1 VLSTDVR
8 VGGGD
13 TIADAVDSE
22 LAALARLQTEPTGT
36 PLRAVVHIAR
46 VAGDLD
52 PAADDALRVRRHRA
66 ALRQVAATTARAAAD
81 THGAFGDR
89 PGADRAFS
97 RVLAEAG
104 ARAESRGRA
113 AGVLRALSAVASA
126 ALALP
131 PIPEEG
137 DADWQLGAIAFVD
150 EAPLRALYTAYVEL
164 VAAALV
170 ELTAG

>member
-1 VLSTDVR
+1 M
-8 VGGGD
+8 
-13 TIADAVDSE
+13 
-22 LAALARLQTEPTGT
+22 ARLQTEPTGT
-36 PLRAVVHIAR
+36 PLRAVAQIAR

-52 PAADDALRVRRHRA
+52 PAADDALRSRRHRA
-66 ALRQVAATTARAAAD
+66 ALRQVAATAARAAAD

-89 PGADRAFS
+89 PGPERAFG

-104 ARAESRGRA
+104 ARARARGRA
-113 AGVLRALSAVASA
+113 PGAMRALSAVASA

-131 PIPEEG
+131 PIPDEG

-150 EAPLRALYTAYVEL
+150 EAPLRALYAAYVEL

-170 ELTAG
+170 ELTSG